1 MDWQYSRIR
10 ATSTSADFDGG
21 NFNVPSCE
29 TQVSSENDSITSFAF
44 AI

>member
-1 MDWQYSRIR
+1 MDGQYSRIR
-10 ATSTSADFDGG
+10 ATSTSADFGGG

-29 TQVSSENDSITSFAF
+29 TQVSSENDSVISFAF